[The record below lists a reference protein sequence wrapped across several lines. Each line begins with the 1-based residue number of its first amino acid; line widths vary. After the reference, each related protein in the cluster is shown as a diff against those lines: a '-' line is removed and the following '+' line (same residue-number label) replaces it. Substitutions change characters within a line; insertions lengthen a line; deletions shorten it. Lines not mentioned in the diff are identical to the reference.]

1 MSMAVMRALIVD
13 DEPLARRG
21 LRLRLQSALQ
31 QTPELGEI
39 SVIGE
44 AANGRE
50 ALTLIQAEH
59 PDLVFLDIQMP
70 GLDGFEML
78 AALPVAFLPQI
89 IFTTAFDQY
98 ALDAFK
104 VHALA
109 YLLKPVETEQLIHAL
124 RRARRLHVDA
134 EEELAKQAGALSQLM
149 CGNKAFVYED
159 GKSDRLTIK
168 DGNSLLRIALD
179 DIRWIDAAGDYVIV
193 HTAEVNHIA
202 RASLRD
208 LMLRLPPQRFVR
220 IHRSTIVNVA
230 VVHKLKPH
238 QNGEY
243 FVSLAA
249 GKELKLWRGYR
260 DQLAR
265 FA

>member
-1 MSMAVMRALIVD
+1 M
-13 DEPLARRG
+13 
-21 LRLRLQSALQ
+21 
-31 QTPELGEI
+31 
-39 SVIGE
+39 
-44 AANGRE
+44 
-50 ALTLIQAEH
+50 
-59 PDLVFLDIQMP
+59 
-70 GLDGFEML
+70 
-78 AALPVAFLPQI
+78 
-89 IFTTAFDQY
+89 
-98 ALDAFK
+98 
-104 VHALA
+104 HALA

-124 RRARRLHVDA
+124 RRARRLYVDA

-149 CGNKAFVYED
+149 CGNKALVYED

-243 FVSLAA
+243 LVSLAA

-265 FA
+265 FS